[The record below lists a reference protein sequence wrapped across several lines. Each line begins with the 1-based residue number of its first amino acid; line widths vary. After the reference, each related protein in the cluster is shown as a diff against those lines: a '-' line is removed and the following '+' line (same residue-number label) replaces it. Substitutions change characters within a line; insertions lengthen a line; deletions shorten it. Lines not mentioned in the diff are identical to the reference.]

1 MKFDGLGESAN
12 MDVKE
17 TSVNAPRNIS
27 EEVLIIF
34 ELITEFRTKRN
45 GAKDEEEKTKK
56 KRRRR
61 KGEEEKAKD
70 KANRAEKFR
79 VPTTI
84 AGLGAIALIA
94 GLLYFLPASI
104 WAGTSERIRLVAQAF
119 ILVCYVVGGI
129 VLLIHYLSLKHFF
142 SDFTGNLLTAIAG
155 ATKDEVALF
164 EKLDSL
170 STESIQYVAKRFDA
184 ASSQLGSLKAFL
196 IGAIE
201 KVGIIP
207 GVIATALAISKVS
220 TSSDFSWIE
229 MVSIILLGFYAVMF
243 PLTEAIIRFKHYA
256 FILNRYLELF
266 RVEEGS

>member
-12 MDVKE
+12 MDVKK
-17 TSVNAPRNIS
+17 TSVDAPRNNS
-27 EEVLIIF
+27 DEVSIIF

-45 GAKDEEEKTKK
+45 GAID
-56 KRRRR
+56 
-61 KGEEEKAKD
+61 EEEKAKD

-79 VPTTI
+79 VPITI
-84 AGLGAIALIA
+84 AGLGVIALIA

-142 SDFTGNLLTAIAG
+142 SDFDFTGDLLTAISG
-155 ATKDEVALF
+155 TTKDEMALF
-164 EKLDSL
+164 EKLDPL
-170 STESIQYVAKRFDA
+170 STQSIQYVAKRFDA
-184 ASSQLGSLKAFL
+184 ASSQLGFLKAFL

-220 TSSDFSWIE
+220 TSSGFSWIE
-229 MVSIILLGFYAVMF
+229 MVSIVLLGFYAVMF

-256 FILNRYLELF
+256 IILNRYLELF
-266 RVEEGS
+266 RLEEGS